1 MLKFLKSIFSPR
13 EILKEDVSLQSL
25 LIWYNQKAAE
35 HFSGSKDVLY
45 ENYNSIKTEIQE
57 IANEAKQLAFADIED
72 SDKIEI
78 RVKQIVLGQRSSFV
92 RQITAFA
99 ENFLDEI
106 PKDFTMDSAI
116 IFCEQADFL
125 LDELSRSTIKSF
137 HASQHLFHEH
147 VNKIGKNITSVS
159 SAVKSVKQELR
170 NKKADDVKKLRVMV
184 TDLLQKNSSKELLL
198 KTLDDKR
205 REKAE
210 KVKNRNSI
218 MDRIIELQKSKL
230 YNKYIVVNDEAE
242 FAKKELHEAEDSI
255 VILFQPLMKALKKL
269 ERITSVDQNIIA
281 KYAETP
287 IDAIKEDKDFKILRI
302 LENLERNINAGSVEL
317 KDKEKA
323 IARIKE
329 ITRSLLTEKSGLLQ
343 NREKKYSEIKK
354 KLAGFSVVV
363 EKVRLENELEESRRG
378 VNQAEE
384 EIEALERRASINYYD
399 LQRQVTDGIRDMLY
413 YEVNLC

>member
-1 MLKFLKSIFSPR
+1 
-13 EILKEDVSLQSL
+13 
-25 LIWYNQKAAE
+25 
-35 HFSGSKDVLY
+35 
-45 ENYNSIKTEIQE
+45 
-57 IANEAKQLAFADIED
+57 
-72 SDKIEI
+72 
-78 RVKQIVLGQRSSFV
+78 
-92 RQITAFA
+92 
-99 ENFLDEI
+99 
-106 PKDFTMDSAI
+106 
-116 IFCEQADFL
+116 
-125 LDELSRSTIKSF
+125 
-137 HASQHLFHEH
+137 
-147 VNKIGKNITSVS
+147 
-159 SAVKSVKQELR
+159 
-170 NKKADDVKKLRVMV
+170 
-184 TDLLQKNSSKELLL
+184 LQKNSSKELLL